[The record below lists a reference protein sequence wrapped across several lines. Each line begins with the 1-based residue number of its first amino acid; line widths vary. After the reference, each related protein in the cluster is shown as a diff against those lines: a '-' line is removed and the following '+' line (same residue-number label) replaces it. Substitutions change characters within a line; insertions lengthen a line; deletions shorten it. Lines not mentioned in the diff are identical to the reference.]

1 MNRKM
6 IARELVLVAK
16 NLIAEDKDG
25 YVYDPDHKNKPKGGG
40 WEKTEKGW
48 TQNKGEDSRS
58 KSGNNAVRKKDN
70 MTSSEFFQ
78 KADKYDPKTG
88 TFDGKSSRELAKS
101 FKETFDRVG
110 TQIEFSRYRNLR
122 KSNDPNEI
130 AEAFTAHKG
139 NKKSLAYLGVYL
151 VGNKNCPNE
160 FLQDTIKDLAKHE
173 NGPFG
178 DVDMRF
184 HFHYA
189 ISKNP
194 NSSPETLDKLY
205 DAASGDANYL
215 KYDDA
220 LNLLKHKNTSEKTV
234 NKIVSDYM
242 EYPEDDKYG
251 HRRDRRSV
259 LLPAISNPKISTGN
273 LATLAE
279 DKDTFVKRNA
289 RKKLAE
295 RANKSIDLSKLS
307 PELREK
313 VKGMSPEELGKFL
326 GWLKKRKSGGGA
338 PAVEEE
344 SEM

>member
-78 KADKYDPKTG
+78 KADKYDPKSG
-88 TFDGKSSRELAKS
+88 TFDGKSSKELAKT
-101 FKETFDRVG
+101 FKETFKRVG
-110 TQIEFSRYRNLR
+110 TQNEFSIYRDLR

-139 NKKSLAYLGVYL
+139 DKKNLAYLGAYL

-160 FLQDTIKDLAKHE
+160 FLQDTVKDLAKHE
-173 NGPFG
+173 NGPFA
-178 DVDMRF
+178 DANMRF
-184 HFHYA
+184 HFHSA

-194 NSSPETLDKLY
+194 NSSSETLDKLY
-205 DAASGDANYL
+205 DAASGDSSYL
-215 KYDDA
+215 KNEVA
-220 LNLLKHKNTSEKTV
+220 LNALNHKNTSTKTID
-234 NKIVSDYM
+234 KIVSDVP
-242 EYPEDDKYG
+242 EYSD
-251 HRRDRRSV
+251 
-259 LLPAISNPKISTGN
+259 N
-273 LATLAE
+273 LAERKERRNILNSAIRNKNISSEKLGTLSE
-279 DKDTFVKRNA
+279 DKDTIVRKNA
-289 RKKLAE
+289 QKALSE

-307 PELREK
+307 PELREM

>member
-48 TQNKGEDSRS
+48 TQNKGDDS
-58 KSGNNAVRKKDN
+58 KS
-70 MTSSEFFQ
+70 
-78 KADKYDPKTG
+78 
-88 TFDGKSSRELAKS
+88 KSSTP
-101 FKETFDRVG
+101 KEKCPHEVDFA
-110 TQIEFSRYRNLR
+110 YRMYMTNKAENWQLGLSAVSNR
-122 KSNDPNEI
+122 K
-130 AEAFTAHKG
+130 
-139 NKKSLAYLGVYL
+139 
-151 VGNKNCPNE
+151 CPNAI
-160 FLQDTIKDLAKHE
+160 LQDAVEDLAKGFD
-173 NGPFG
+173 GPFG
-178 DVDMRF
+178 DYTPRHLF
-184 HFHYA
+184 SHN

-194 NSSPETLDKLY
+194 NSSSETLDKLY
-205 DAASGDANYL
+205 DSFPQNKDFLERDAIN
-215 KYDDA
+215 
-220 LNLLKHKNTSEKTV
+220 NLLKHKNTSEKTV

-251 HRRDRRSV
+251 KRRDRRNV
-259 LLPAISNPKISTGN
+259 LLPAISNPKISTEN
-273 LATLAE
+273 LATLSE
-279 DKDTFVKRNA
+279 DKDTIVKRNA

-338 PAVEEE
+338 PAVEE

>member
-40 WEKTEKGW
+40 WEKTDKGW
-48 TQNKGEDSRS
+48 TQNKREDS
-58 KSGNNAVRKKDN
+58 KSESSTPKEKCPHEVDFAFRMYVTDKAKNWRLGLSAVSDRK
-70 MTSSEFFQ
+70 
-78 KADKYDPKTG
+78 
-88 TFDGKSSRELAKS
+88 
-101 FKETFDRVG
+101 
-110 TQIEFSRYRNLR
+110 
-122 KSNDPNEI
+122 
-130 AEAFTAHKG
+130 
-139 NKKSLAYLGVYL
+139 
-151 VGNKNCPNE
+151 CPNAIM
-160 FLQDTIKDLAKHE
+160 QDTIEDLAKHV

-178 DVDMRF
+178 DVDTRF

-194 NSSPETLDKLY
+194 NSSSETLDKLY

-220 LNLLKHKNTSEKTV
+220 LNLLKHKNTSGKTV

-251 HRRDRRSV
+251 KRRDRRNV
-259 LLPAISNPKISTGN
+259 LLPAISNQKISTGN

-295 RANKSIDLSKLS
+295 RANQSIDLSKLS

-326 GWLKKRKSGGGA
+326 GWLKKRKNGGGV
-338 PAVEEE
+338 PVEEE
-344 SEM
+344 SEL